1 MDVREEL
8 DDVRFVDVDG
18 LRLRVSIRD
27 GAAPVPPLLLCNG
40 IGAPLE
46 LLEPFRV
53 ALGDRP
59 TISFDVPGA
68 GRSDVP
74 RRPPTLSEFARTTR
88 AMLDGLGLDRVDV
101 LGISWGGMLA
111 QQLARSDAR
120 RVRRLVL
127 VATAAGGAAVPGTPR
142 AMWALADT
150 RRYND
155 PEHLMKIAPILYGPE
170 IAEDPSFL
178 DKQAEIRKKVAPSKK
193 GYLYQQLALRGFAS
207 ALWLRQLRQPTLVIH
222 GNADPIVPEVNA
234 HILARLIP
242 DARAKIVARGG
253 HLCLLTKPALCAR
266 WVNDFLAA

>member
-1 MDVREEL
+1 VPLREGL
-8 DDVRFVDVDG
+8 DEVRFLTVDG
-18 LRLRVSIRD
+18 LRLRASVRD
-27 GAAPVPPLLLCNG
+27 GSAAVPPLLLCNG

-46 LLEPFRV
+46 LLEPFRT

-59 TISFDVPGA
+59 TIAFDVPGA
-68 GRSDVP
+68 GKSDVP
-74 RRPPTLSEFARTTR
+74 RRPPTLSAFARTTR
-88 AMLDGLGLDRVDV
+88 AMLDGLGVEEVDV

-111 QQLARSDAR
+111 QELARVDAA

-142 AMWALADT
+142 ALLALADT

-155 PEHLMKIAPILYGPE
+155 PDHLMKVAPILYGPE
-170 IAEDPSFL
+170 IADDPGFL
-178 DKQAEIRKKVAPSKK
+178 DRQAAIRKKVAPSKR

-207 ALWLRQLRQPTLVIH
+207 ALWLRQLNQPTLVIH
-222 GNADPIVPEVNA
+222 GSADPIVPEVNA

-242 DARAKIVARGG
+242 DARAKIVAHGG

-266 WVNDFLAA
+266 WVNDFLAT